1 MSRRGQAF
9 ENPVT
14 GERAVVVTDPAEHP
28 ERVLLVEL
36 HVRPGGRVAAPHFHP
51 TLTERF
57 HVLSGRVGFLIG
69 KEEHLLDA
77 GAEAEVPPHT
87 LHDWWQVGDE
97 DARVM
102 VEVNP
107 GDRFVEMVGTMF
119 GLARDG
125 KVNDRGI
132 PHLLQLAVTAR
143 AYRDVMVIASPPPLV
158 QRLMLGAFA
167 PIGRLLG
174 RQPSYEKYYTS
185 APTAQIAPDAISMVT
200 SDGRLRFGGS
210 AVSGDAS

>member
-1 MSRRGQAF
+1 
-9 ENPVT
+9 
-14 GERAVVVTDPAEHP
+14 
-28 ERVLLVEL
+28 
-36 HVRPGGRVAAPHFHP
+36 
-51 TLTERF
+51 
-57 HVLSGRVGFLIG
+57 VGFLIG
-69 KEEHLLDA
+69 KEERLLDA

-119 GLARDG
+119 GLACDG

-132 PHLLQLAVTAR
+132 PHLLQLAITAR

-158 QRLMLGAFA
+158 QRLMLGALA

-185 APTAQIAPDAISMVT
+185 APTAQIAPDAVSMVT
-200 SDGRLRFGGS
+200 PDGRLRFGGS